1 MLKQYQIRNYNFRLI
16 IFVSALTMLG
26 ISVIGSA
33 QHSVQ
38 NKQVL
43 GLILGL
49 FVMIVVSLIDY
60 SFILRFS
67 WLIYLFNIG
76 LLSLIT
82 FHVFGDD
89 AGGAVRWI
97 EVGGFRFQPSEL
109 SKVLLILFF
118 PGFLENTMK
127 MLISLL
133 LSYYQES

>member
-16 IFVSALTMLG
+16 IFVTALTMLG

-49 FVMIVVSLIDY
+49 IVMIIVSLVDY

-67 WLIYLFNIG
+67 WLIYIFNIG

-82 FHVFGDD
+82 LDRKSV
-89 AGGAVRWI
+89 V
-97 EVGGFRFQPSEL
+97 
-109 SKVLLILFF
+109 
-118 PGFLENTMK
+118 
-127 MLISLL
+127 
-133 LSYYQES
+133 